1 MEEIKIIK
9 KFYSSS
15 NLPSDDCYS
24 DGNGLL
30 ISTDSLSEETH
41 FLHEWSSPRDLA
53 TKLIEV
59 NVSDIIS
66 SGGIPKICLLNLGL
80 SKLSNQKTWINA
92 FSGQLKKLLKKYKI
106 QLVGGDTYHSPITNL
121 TLTILG
127 KCKSPILRE
136 NGNVGDFLYLT
147 GEIGGSVLGLEI
159 LKKKKTPSP
168 GIETLAVKRHL
179 RPVSRMDLFPG
190 IARKYKI
197 SSAMDITDGLI
208 QDSLKLAK
216 ASSLR
221 LIIDLDRVPIWK
233 KKKSKISIQ
242 KAIQSGEEL
251 EILFLSPEA
260 ILEKGITRIGRA
272 VRGKGVWDISEEINF
287 SNLDPGFLH
296 FESKTD

>member
-1 MEEIKIIK
+1 MKEMEEIKIIK

-159 LKKKKTPSP
+159 LKKKKK
-168 GIETLAVKRHL
+168 IFKNKRQNL
-179 RPVSRMDLFPG
+179 R
-190 IARKYKI
+190 
-197 SSAMDITDGLI
+197 
-208 QDSLKLAK
+208 
-216 ASSLR
+216 
-221 LIIDLDRVPIWK
+221 K
-233 KKKSKISIQ
+233 K
-242 KAIQSGEEL
+242 
-251 EILFLSPEA
+251 
-260 ILEKGITRIGRA
+260 
-272 VRGKGVWDISEEINF
+272 N
-287 SNLDPGFLH
+287 
-296 FESKTD
+296 